1 MTRPPGGPPADR
13 IAIVTGG
20 SRGVGRAV
28 VRRLTRRGFAVVV
41 NYLHD
46 QRAADSTV
54 DLVLADGGEAMAV
67 RGDVADELD
76 MERLFAETT
85 EAFGGVDVVTHS
97 VGSRLAAEP
106 LTEMD
111 LETFDELARINTRAA
126 FVVCREAA
134 RRLRPGGAIVSV
146 STSVYGSSLIGY
158 GASAATS
165 AATDVL
171 TRALA
176 RELRSSNITVNAVV
190 LEPGRPC
197 LPGRVADVVAYLL
210 SDRGHDLNGE
220 VIRLD
225 GPAEF
230 SAAGWR
236 PLECG
241 SDQ

>member
-1 MTRPPGGPPADR
+1 VDR
-13 IAIVTGG
+13 VAIVTGG

-28 VRRLTRRGFAVVV
+28 VRRLARGGFAVVV

-46 QRAADSTV
+46 QRAAESTV
-54 DLVLADGGEAMAV
+54 ELVLAERGEAMAV

-76 MERLFAETT
+76 VARLFDETT
-85 EAFGGVDVVTHS
+85 AAFGGVDAVTHS
-97 VGSRLAAEP
+97 VGSRLATARLAEV
-106 LTEMD
+106 D

-146 STSVYGSSLIGY
+146 SASVYGSSLISY

-165 AATDVL
+165 AATGVL
-171 TRALA
+171 TKALA
-176 RELRSSNITVNAVV
+176 RELRRSNITVNAVV

-197 LPGRVADVVAYLL
+197 LPRQVADLVAYLL
-210 SDRGHDLNGE
+210 SQRGHDLNGE

-225 GPAEF
+225 EPAAEPP
-230 SAAGWR
+230 G
-236 PLECG
+236 G
-241 SDQ
+241 